1 MNYQGYAINKQ
12 HEHDIPT
19 NQSTVTLYLS
29 HKTEEIKLGEDI
41 KTFKKVEHYEAPT
54 QRIKKRR
61 AYELPL
67 L

>member
-1 MNYQGYAINKQ
+1 MNYQGYATNKQ

-29 HKTEEIKLGEDI
+29 HKTEEVKLGEDI
-41 KTFKKVEHYEAPT
+41 KTFKKVEYYEAPT
-54 QRIKKRR
+54 QSKKKRR